1 MPVVW
6 TDGRAVAKSSRMG
19 SLPHFRTHL
28 ASRARAPLQL
38 SILVICMQL
47 SFYPSCM
54 WLRISHFTLQAN
66 EYIEYIEIS
75 RSLCGFELHGEIS
88 MTVVLKLLSHFA
100 SVSRNRSWQS
110 VIHDTIMIVLL
121 RHQVRAQ
128 ECSPG
133 WLNLVLRKRVKSCFF
148 RSTVQTSSSFVARQ
162 VVE

>member
-6 TDGRAVAKSSRMG
+6 TDGRSVAKFSRMG

-66 EYIEYIEIS
+66 EYIEYIEVS
-75 RSLCGFELHGEIS
+75 RSLCGFESHSEIS
-88 MTVVLKLLSHFA
+88 MTVVLRADVCKYRPEVGKIKFLKNSPK
-100 SVSRNRSWQS
+100 
-110 VIHDTIMIVLL
+110 IM
-121 RHQVRAQ
+121 
-128 ECSPG
+128 
-133 WLNLVLRKRVKSCFF
+133 
-148 RSTVQTSSSFVARQ
+148 
-162 VVE
+162 